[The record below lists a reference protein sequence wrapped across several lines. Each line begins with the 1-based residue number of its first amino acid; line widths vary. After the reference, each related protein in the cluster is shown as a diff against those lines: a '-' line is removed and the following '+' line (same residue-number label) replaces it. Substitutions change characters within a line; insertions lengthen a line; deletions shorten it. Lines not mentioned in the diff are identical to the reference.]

1 MVLRA
6 ASDCVF
12 AGIKGGVPADNDTPT
27 GLAGAETGDP
37 SCPFPCSHVLD
48 HISPIFSQIQLTK
61 DQLAGDWDFFKKQPG
76 ANTCSSS
83 RLERPPLG
91 GVLCP
96 SFTHYRIKLT
106 NYVQTS
112 CGCGPNHGTGSGV
125 CTPGEMN
132 IDYWCMS
139 ELELFDAQLRPID
152 TSSVVATAD
161 SRLCDST
168 AGTTPEHCENWDPAG
183 ESKRP

>member
-1 MVLRA
+1 MELRA

-12 AGIKGGVPADNDTPT
+12 AGIKGGVPADSDTPT
-27 GLAGAETGDP
+27 GLAGAETGD
-37 SCPFPCSHVLD
+37 
-48 HISPIFSQIQLTK
+48 
-61 DQLAGDWDFFKKQPG
+61 WDFFTKQPG
-76 ANTCSSS
+76 SNTCSSS
-83 RLERPPLG
+83 RLEIPPLG

-183 ESKRP
+183 ESKRLPLWP